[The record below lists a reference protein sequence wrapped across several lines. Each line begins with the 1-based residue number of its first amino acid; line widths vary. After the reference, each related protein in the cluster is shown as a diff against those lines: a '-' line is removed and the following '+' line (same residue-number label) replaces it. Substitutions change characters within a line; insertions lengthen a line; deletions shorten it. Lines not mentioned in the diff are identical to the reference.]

1 MLFRSFCVCELDL
14 VELGVEDRS
23 VGTLK
28 WTDAL
33 RRFGDIDTDAEAEV
47 GELGLAAKVDL
58 LRMSLVLGGDVSRS
72 VIISRLIWHFVF
84 VMWLEINAGRMAYC
98 FFS

>member
-1 MLFRSFCVCELDL
+1 M
-14 VELGVEDRS
+14 ELGVDDRS

-33 RRFGDIDTDAEAEV
+33 RRFGEADAEA

-58 LRMSLVLGGDVSRS
+58 LRISLVLGGDVS
-72 VIISRLIWHFVF
+72 
-84 VMWLEINAGRMAYC
+84 GGDGT
-98 FFS
+98 